1 MSNLTTL
8 PKGDSAWLL
17 RKSIQ
22 RIMQQVSV
30 LETNIGSSTTGNSS
44 NTQVIFNDNGT
55 LRGDAGL
62 TYNAATDTL
71 TAGSATITGDLTV
84 DTSTLKVDS
93 ANNRVGILT
102 ASPAAALHVNNGNI
116 RLNDGYQ
123 LEFGGG
129 FNSIS
134 GSNASNYLLFY
145 INNSEAMRL
154 NSTGLGVGVSPTQ
167 PLTVRSSAAA
177 IGMFHST
184 NVNGPYVIFQNST
197 ANFGDIGSE
206 LAITGGGSAGNMTL
220 NSRLSSNLCFAVSD
234 SVKMRIDSSGNV
246 GIGVTPSAGKGC
258 LQLSSGINFPAT
270 QVASSDANTLDD
282 YEEGTFTPTVVG
294 SSTVGSATYATQ
306 IGRYVKIG
314 RQVTAWVHLEWSG
327 GTGTGNLR
335 FGGLPFN
342 IVTLGS
348 NNFPSASIGYI
359 SNIALSANNIAV
371 AYGQNAENNVNLGQ
385 YPVGG
390 GTGASVAYDTAGQ
403 IIFTI
408 TYEV

>member
-1 MSNLTTL
+1 MADTKITALAAITTVDPAADVLPIVDISDTSMAASGTTKKITSNQILGAGGTATL
-8 PKGDSAWLL
+8 A
-17 RKSIQ
+17 
-22 RIMQQVSV
+22 
-30 LETNIGSSTTGNSS
+30 
-44 NTQVIFNDNGT
+44 
-55 LRGDAGL
+55 
-62 TYNAATDTL
+62 
-71 TAGSATITGDLTV
+71 SATITGDLTV
-84 DTSTLKVDS
+84 DTNVLKVDTT
-93 ANNRVGILT
+93 NNRVGIGT
-102 ASPAAALHVNNGNI
+102 ATPGFPLHV
-116 RLNDGYQ
+116 Q
-123 LEFGGG
+123 SATAVFKLESSTGTNPAYLYTTSTGGDFYFG
-129 FNSIS
+129 
-134 GSNASNYLLFY
+134 
-145 INNSEAMRL
+145 RD
-154 NSTGLGVGVSPTQ
+154 NSTGTTFGTGTGYSAVLYSANAYPMVFFTNAIERARI
-167 PLTVRSSAAA
+167 TSSGDVN
-177 IGMFHST
+177 IST
-184 NVNGPYVIFQNST
+184 GNLVMGTSGKGIDFSAT
-197 ANFGDIGSE
+197 ANSGGTMTSE
-206 LAITGGGSAGNMTL
+206 LL
-220 NSRLSSNLCFAVSD
+220 N
-234 SVKMRIDSSGNV
+234 
-246 GIGVTPSAGKGC
+246 
-258 LQLSSGINFPAT
+258 
-270 QVASSDANTLDD
+270 D